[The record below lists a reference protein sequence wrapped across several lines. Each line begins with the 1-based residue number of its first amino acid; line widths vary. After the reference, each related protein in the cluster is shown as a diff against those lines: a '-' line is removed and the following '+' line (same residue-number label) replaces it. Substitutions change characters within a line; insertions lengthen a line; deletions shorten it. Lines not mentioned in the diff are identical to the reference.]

1 MFAQTSRYAH
11 SATAI
16 HTTRDGQQH
25 PYVLLR
31 LLPAPGPLRQTYDV
45 REGDRLDLLASR
57 FFADPEQF
65 WRLCDAN
72 RTLRPEDL
80 ELAGQSIRIPLVSG

>member
-1 MFAQTSRYAH
+1 MFAQTSRYAQ

-16 HTTRDGQQH
+16 YTTRDGQQH

-31 LLPAPGPLRQTYDV
+31 VIPASGQLRQMYDM
-45 REGDRLDLLASR
+45 REEDRLDLLAYR